1 MTDFV
6 FTALRLIFLALI
18 YLFVWHVAKG
28 IVNHLGLGNSF
39 RNYRTGSRLVFIR
52 SESQSGMHFTV
63 ADSVVL
69 GKSPDADVPIDD
81 PYASEFHLR
90 ISRRLGKLSAS
101 DLGSDNGTYLNG
113 RRLRTPVDLARG
125 DALQVGRTVMEV
137 R

>member
-18 YLFVWHVAKG
+18 YLFVWYVAKG
-28 IVNHLGLGNSF
+28 IANYLGLGTSL
-39 RNYRTGSRLVFIR
+39 RTARTGSRLVFIR

-90 ISRRLGKLSAS
+90 ISRRQGKLSAS

-113 RRLRTPVDLARG
+113 RRLRNPVDLARG
-125 DALQVGRTVMEV
+125 DALQVGRTVLEV

>member
-6 FTALRLIFLALI
+6 FMALRLIFLALI
-18 YLFVWHVAKG
+18 YLFVWYVAKG
-28 IVNHLGLGNSF
+28 LTDHLGLGSSL
-39 RNYRTGSRLVFIR
+39 RASRRGSRLVFIR
-52 SESQSGMHFTV
+52 SDSQAGMHFTV

-69 GKSPDADVPIDD
+69 GKSPEADIPIDD

-90 ISRRLGKLSAS
+90 ISRRQGKLSAS

-113 RRLRTPVDLARG
+113 RRLRNPVDLARG
-125 DALQVGRTVMEV
+125 DALQVGRTVLEV

>member
-1 MTDFV
+1 MTEFLL
-6 FTALRLIFLALI
+6 TALRFIFLALI
-18 YLFVWHVAKG
+18 YLFVWYVARAL
-28 IVNHLGLGNSF
+28 VEYMGLRIPTRIS
-39 RNYRTGSRLVFIR
+39 RRSSRLVFVR
-52 SESQSGMHFTV
+52 SESQAGMHFTV

-90 ISRRLGKLSAS
+90 ISRRRGKLSAS
-101 DLGSDNGTYLNG
+101 DLGSANGTYLNG
-113 RRLRTPVDLARG
+113 RRLRNPVDLARG